1 MLFRSENGN
10 KWISADYS
18 GEESVI
24 LANIAKDTAMIDL
37 FTNGCGDLHS
47 LVAKMVYPEE
57 LHDIPVEDVKKLRPD
72 LRKKAKAPEFKLISY
87 IRIKNN

>member
-1 MLFRSENGN
+1 
-10 KWISADYS
+10 
-18 GEESVI
+18 
-24 LANIAKDTAMIDL
+24 MIDL

-72 LRKKAKAPEFKLISY
+72 LRKAAKAPE
-87 IRIKNN
+87 

>member
-1 MLFRSENGN
+1 
-10 KWISADYS
+10 
-18 GEESVI
+18 
-24 LANIAKDTAMIDL
+24 MIDL
-37 FTNGCGDLHS
+37 FLHGCGDLHS

-87 IRIKNN
+87 IRIKITNTIEFMIKYLYICTQI